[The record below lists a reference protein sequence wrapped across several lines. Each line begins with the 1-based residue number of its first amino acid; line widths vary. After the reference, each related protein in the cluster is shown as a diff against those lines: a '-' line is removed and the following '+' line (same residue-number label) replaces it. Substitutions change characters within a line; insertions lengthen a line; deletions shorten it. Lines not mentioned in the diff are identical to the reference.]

1 MATHVS
7 EAPSRGFHGFWAAL
21 LAAVVIVSVVGVGFA
36 AGRNSASSTP
46 AAVGQVNPGAQV
58 THMTP
63 WMQAHVGDIAW
74 MQQHMGDVAWMR
86 EHRNRWQWMQ
96 AHPGYVRWMQT
107 HSAQWAWMRGHM
119 ASIRWMQ
126 THLKPSH
133 RIGPAVRAVEHG

>member
-7 EAPSRGFHGFWAAL
+7 EAPRRGFHGFWVVL
-21 LAAVVIVSVVGVGFA
+21 LAVVAIVSVVGVGFA
-36 AGRNSASSTP
+36 AGRTSASSLP
-46 AAVGQVNPGAQV
+46 AARQVNPGPPV

-74 MQQHMGDVAWMR
+74 MQRHMGDVAWMR
-86 EHRNRWQWMQ
+86 GHSDRWQWMQ